1 MHRGSL
7 LAGHRRSFLLGHGEC
22 ALPFLQGL
30 RGVRRGQE
38 SHQCHCA
45 LLSQRQSVAAVG
57 ERVPGGPKRQRRRRR
72 LQCVRPQLRVRC
84 VVPLLMK
91 KSWLTYALITTGFW
105 GVWGAFAEYPTR
117 HGFPETLV
125 YVVWALT
132 MIPPALYAM
141 RRAGWRVRRDPK
153 SILLGSLI
161 GLTGAGGQMLL
172 FHAVHTGPTYLIFPI
187 IALSPVIT
195 IAMSMLFL
203 KERVTKVGALGVAL
217 ALIAL
222 PLFNYSPGADAGTS
236 GLQGVTWFIYA
247 LIILLAWGVQAYFMK
262 LANASMDA
270 ENIFLYMTLTGLL
283 LIPVALW
290 MTDFKEPINYGWQGP
305 GLAAITQ
312 ILNAVGALT
321 LVYAFRYGRALVVAP
336 LANAGAPMIT
346 AIVSMIVLGVM
357 PNAVTVAAIALA
369 VLAAALLAI
378 EPEEKLIEQPV

>member
-1 MHRGSL
+1 M
-7 LAGHRRSFLLGHGEC
+7 
-22 ALPFLQGL
+22 
-30 RGVRRGQE
+30 
-38 SHQCHCA
+38 
-45 LLSQRQSVAAVG
+45 
-57 ERVPGGPKRQRRRRR
+57 
-72 LQCVRPQLRVRC
+72 
-84 VVPLLMK
+84 
-91 KSWLTYALITTGFW
+91 YALITTGFW
-105 GVWGAFAEYPTR
+105 GVWGAFAEFPSR

-141 RRAGWRVRRDPK
+141 QRAGWRVRGDAK

-195 IAMSMLFL
+195 IALSMLFL
-203 KERVTKVGALGVAL
+203 KERVSKVGALGVAL

-222 PLFNYSPGADAGTS
+222 PLFNYSPGQEAGAS
-236 GLQGVTWFIYA
+236 GPHGVTWFVYA
-247 LIILLAWGVQAYFMK
+247 LVILLAWGVQAYFMK
-262 LANASMDA
+262 LANDSMDA
-270 ENIFLYMTLTGLL
+270 ENIFLYMTLAGLL

-290 MTDFKEPINYGWQGP
+290 MTDFSTPIEYGWRGP

-312 ILNAVGALT
+312 VLNAVGALT

-346 AIVSMIVLGVM
+346 AIVSMIVLGAM
-357 PNAVTVAAIALA
+357 PASITVIAI
-369 VLAAALLAI
+369 VLAFVSAALLAI
-378 EPEEKLIEQPV
+378 EPEEKTAEQSS

>member
-1 MHRGSL
+1 
-7 LAGHRRSFLLGHGEC
+7 
-22 ALPFLQGL
+22 
-30 RGVRRGQE
+30 V
-38 SHQCHCA
+38 
-45 LLSQRQSVAAVG
+45 
-57 ERVPGGPKRQRRRRR
+57 
-72 LQCVRPQLRVRC
+72 
-84 VVPLLMK
+84 K
-91 KSWLTYALITTGFW
+91 KPWLIYALITTGFW
-105 GVWGAFAEYPTR
+105 GVWGAFAEFPTR

-141 RRAGWRVRRDPK
+141 QRVGWRVLRDRR
-153 SILLGSLI
+153 SVFLGALI

-195 IAMSMLFL
+195 IALSMLL
-203 KERVTKVGALGVAL
+203 LRERVTRIGALGVVL

-222 PLFNYSPGADAGTS
+222 PLFNYSPGAEPGGVSAG
-236 GLQGVTWFIYA
+236 LPVVQGVSWFVYA

-270 ENIFLYMTLTGLL
+270 ENIFLYMTLSGLL

-290 MTDFKEPINYGWQGP
+290 MTDFSVPIEYGWQGP

-369 VLAAALLAI
+369 SLAAALLAI
-378 EPEEKLIEQPV
+378 EPEEKLVEQPV

>member
-1 MHRGSL
+1 
-7 LAGHRRSFLLGHGEC
+7 
-22 ALPFLQGL
+22 
-30 RGVRRGQE
+30 V
-38 SHQCHCA
+38 
-45 LLSQRQSVAAVG
+45 
-57 ERVPGGPKRQRRRRR
+57 
-72 LQCVRPQLRVRC
+72 
-84 VVPLLMK
+84 K
-91 KSWLTYALITTGFW
+91 KPWLIYALITTGFW
-105 GVWGAFAEYPTR
+105 GVWGAFAEFPTR

-141 RRAGWRVRRDPK
+141 QRAGWRVLRDRK

-195 IAMSMLFL
+195 IALSMLFL
-203 KERVTKVGALGVAL
+203 KERVTKVGALGVVL
-217 ALIAL
+217 ALLAL
-222 PLFNYSPGADAGTS
+222 PLFNFSPGGAAGVS
-236 GLQGVTWFIYA
+236 GLQGVSWFLYA
-247 LIILLAWGVQAYFMK
+247 LIILLAWGVQAYFMR
-262 LANASMDA
+262 LANGSMDA

-290 MTDFKEPINYGWQGP
+290 MTDFSTRIEYGWQGP

-346 AIVSMIVLGVM
+346 AIVSMIVLGAV
-357 PNAVTVAAIALA
+357 PNAITVVAIALA
-369 VLAAALLAI
+369 FVAAALLAI
-378 EPEEKLIEQPV
+378 EPEEKLVEQPT

>member
-1 MHRGSL
+1 
-7 LAGHRRSFLLGHGEC
+7 
-22 ALPFLQGL
+22 
-30 RGVRRGQE
+30 V
-38 SHQCHCA
+38 
-45 LLSQRQSVAAVG
+45 
-57 ERVPGGPKRQRRRRR
+57 
-72 LQCVRPQLRVRC
+72 
-84 VVPLLMK
+84 K
-91 KSWLTYALITTGFW
+91 KPWLIYALITTGFW
-105 GVWGAFAEYPTR
+105 GVWGAFAEFPTR

-141 RRAGWRVRRDPK
+141 QRVGWRVLRDRR
-153 SILLGSLI
+153 SVFLGALI

-195 IAMSMLFL
+195 IALSMLL
-203 KERVTKVGALGVAL
+203 LRERVTRIGALGVVL

-222 PLFNYSPGADAGTS
+222 PLFNYSPGAEPDAVSAGVP
-236 GLQGVTWFIYA
+236 GMQGVSWFVYA

-270 ENIFLYMTLTGLL
+270 ENIFLYMTLSGLL

-290 MTDFKEPINYGWQGP
+290 MTDFSVPIEYGWQGP

-369 VLAAALLAI
+369 SLAAALLAI
-378 EPEEKLIEQPV
+378 EPEEKLVEQPV

>member
-1 MHRGSL
+1 MWSAHRIDSD
-7 LAGHRRSFLLGHGEC
+7 
-22 ALPFLQGL
+22 
-30 RGVRRGQE
+30 V
-38 SHQCHCA
+38 
-45 LLSQRQSVAAVG
+45 
-57 ERVPGGPKRQRRRRR
+57 
-72 LQCVRPQLRVRC
+72 
-84 VVPLLMK
+84 K
-91 KSWLTYALITTGFW
+91 KPWLTYALITTGFW
-105 GVWGAFAEYPTR
+105 GVWGAFAEFPTR

-141 RRAGWRVRRDPK
+141 QRAGWRVLRDPK

-195 IAMSMLFL
+195 IALSMLFL

-222 PLFNYSPGADAGTS
+222 PLFNYSPGGEMGAVPADAVSAGAA
-236 GLQGVTWFIYA
+236 GIQNVTWFVYA

-262 LANASMDA
+262 LANDSMDA

-290 MTDFKEPINYGWQGP
+290 TTDFSTRIEYGWQGP

-321 LVYAFRYGRALVVAP
+321 LV
-336 LANAGAPMIT
+336 
-346 AIVSMIVLGVM
+346 
-357 PNAVTVAAIALA
+357 
-369 VLAAALLAI
+369 
-378 EPEEKLIEQPV
+378 